1 MKKLWILAG
10 GICLYAMA
18 CKNEQA
24 PAPQVKTACDTA
36 KIFTSYAVAVIQANC
51 TSRGCHPGG
60 NAPAAANF
68 STAQGIKAYITARPN
83 IFAERVTGPQADMPP
98 AAFKALSQGT
108 KDSLACWVNHG
119 MPDQ

>member
-1 MKKLWILAG
+1 M
-10 GICLYAMA
+10 YAMA

-36 KIFTSYAVAVIQANC
+36 KIFTSYAVAVIQSNC
-51 TSRGCHPGG
+51 TSKGCHPGG
-60 NAPAAANF
+60 NSPAAANF
-68 STAQGIKAYITARPN
+68 SSADRIKAYIAAKPG
-83 IFAERVTGPQADMPP
+83 IFAQRVTGPQADMPP
-98 AAFKALSQGT
+98 AAFTALSQGA